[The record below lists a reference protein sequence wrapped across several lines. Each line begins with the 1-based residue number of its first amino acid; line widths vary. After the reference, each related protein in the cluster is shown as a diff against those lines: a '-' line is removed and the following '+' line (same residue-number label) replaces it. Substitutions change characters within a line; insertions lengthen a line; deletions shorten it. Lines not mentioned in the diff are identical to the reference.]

1 MDQVESRLSELDKV
15 EEPKSSTKS
24 TWICRN
30 LGTPRKK
37 QKSLNYMHKK
47 VFLVN
52 GIDQFFNRCKL
63 PLLQGKPYP

>member
-37 QKSLNYMHKK
+37 NQKSLNYIHRKSISGQWHRP
-47 VFLVN
+47 V
-52 GIDQFFNRCKL
+52 
-63 PLLQGKPYP
+63 LQ

>member
-1 MDQVESRLSELDKV
+1 MGQIESRLSELDKV

-37 QKSLNYMHKK
+37 QKSLNYMYRRSSSGQWHRP
-47 VFLVN
+47 V
-52 GIDQFFNRCKL
+52 
-63 PLLQGKPYP
+63 LQ

>member
-47 VFLVN
+47 SIS
-52 GIDQFFNRCKL
+52 GQFFNRCKL